1 MRGAVERIFS
11 RLKKELCLKM
21 VKVREQ

>member
-11 RLKKELCLKM
+11 RLKKELRLKM